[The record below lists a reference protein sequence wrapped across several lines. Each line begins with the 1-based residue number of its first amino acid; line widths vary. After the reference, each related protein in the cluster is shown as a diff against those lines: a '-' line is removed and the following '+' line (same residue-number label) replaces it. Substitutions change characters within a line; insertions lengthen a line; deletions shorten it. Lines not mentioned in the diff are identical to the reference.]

1 MKIGI
6 LGKGGA
12 GKDTVAD
19 ILREKG
25 FKCVAF
31 SDGLYEICR
40 NFYGMTVK
48 DRALLQ
54 DVGAAMRSVDKD
66 VFVNRALSA
75 LGDESNQCITDVR
88 AVNEYMALKAN
99 GFVFVRVL
107 CPLVERVKR
116 IESRD
121 GIICD
126 SKYIDRLENAPIENY
141 LNDYDADFSID
152 NSKSIEETTKQ
163 VEDMLESIQKSCI
176 GY

>member
-6 LGKGGA
+6 LGKGGS

-66 VFVNRALSA
+66 VFVKRALAA
-75 LGDESNQCITDVR
+75 LKDEEMQCITDVR
-88 AVNEYMALKAN
+88 AVNECMALKDS
-99 GFVFVRVL
+99 GFVTVRVL
-107 CPLVERVKR
+107 CPLEKRIKR
-116 IESRD
+116 IENRD

-126 SKYIDRLENAPIENY
+126 DVYIDRLENAPIENY
-141 LNDYDADFSID
+141 LNDYDPDFVID
-152 NSKSIEETTKQ
+152 NSGSVEDTAKQIEEMLKSIENN
-163 VEDMLESIQKSCI
+163 L
-176 GY
+176 